1 MNIEKRKLSKESA
14 FYFLTS
20 IGKYTGES
28 ATPVEAFLEEIER
41 IDIKSTEFHFNRD
54 DFEKWLAETIGD
66 KKLAE
71 QIEKLHDQK
80 LTGEKLRDQLHSVIS
95 KRYEKLYKFSGRS

>member
-1 MNIEKRKLSKESA
+1 MNDEKMRLSKEKA
-14 FYFLTS
+14 FYFFTS
-20 IGKYTGES
+20 IGNYTGES
-28 ATPVEAFLEEIER
+28 AASMADFLEKIMH
-41 IDIKSTEFHFNRD
+41 IDIKSIEFHFHRG

-80 LTGEKLRDQLHSVIS
+80 LTGEKLRDQLHNVIS

>member
-1 MNIEKRKLSKESA
+1 
-14 FYFLTS
+14 
-20 IGKYTGES
+20 
-28 ATPVEAFLEEIER
+28 LEEIER
-41 IDIKSTEFHFNRD
+41 IDIKSIEFHFNRD

-66 KKLAE
+66 KKISG

-80 LTGEKLRDQLHSVIS
+80 LTGEKLRDQLRSVIS